1 MHIDVTIQMN
11 PFELQTESDSLFEKS
26 GDAGALVLFQG
37 MVREFDQSVELEKME
52 LEHFPGVTEKEIIRI
67 IHEAKKTW
75 DITGCRV
82 IHRVGTLYADEPIV
96 LLIVTAKHRLQAFLA
111 AEFIM
116 DYLKTEAPFW
126 KKEFLKDGRNYWV
139 EAKKSDQEILARWQD
154 IQEKPKDADEA

>member
-1 MHIDVTIQMN
+1 MYIDVTIQTD
-11 PFELQTESDSLFEKS
+11 PFELQIESDSLIAKS

-75 DITGCRV
+75 DIAGCRV
-82 IHRVGTLYADEPIV
+82 IHRVGALYADDPIV

-139 EAKKSDQEILARWQD
+139 EAKKSDQEILARWQEGQRD
-154 IQEKPKDADEA
+154 QGSVDEG